1 MRVFLAKNLRE
12 ANQNN
17 AQENRKLLID
27 NNVLLINIIG
37 SPGSGKTALLEHTL
51 EHISKTY
58 RAAVI
63 EADLYTSEDSDR
75 LEPWCEHVLQ
85 INTEGGCHLEAGYIG
100 HLLTVEAPYLL
111 DMDVIF
117 IENIGN
123 LVCPAEFDLGED
135 LRVALLSVTEGNDKP
150 RKYPLAYQD
159 SHASVITKTDLLP
172 YCSFDLDEALNDL
185 GRINNTIKA
194 FPLSV
199 QTGNGTGDW
208 FQWLKACVEAKKN
221 NAGN

>member
-12 ANQNN
+12 SNQNN
-17 AQENRKLLID
+17 ALNNKQLLNEKNIFM
-27 NNVLLINIIG
+27 VNIIG

-51 EHISKTY
+51 KNISESY

-63 EADLYTSEDSDR
+63 EADLYTAEDSDR
-75 LEPWCEHVLQ
+75 LEPWCEAVLQ
-85 INTEGGCHLEAGYIG
+85 INTEGGCHLEAGYIN

-111 DMDVIF
+111 DMDIIF

-123 LVCPAEFDLGED
+123 LICPAEFNLGED
-135 LRVALLSVTEGNDKP
+135 FRVTLLSVTEGNDKP

-159 SHASVITKTDLLP
+159 SKATLITKTDLLP
-172 YCSFDLDEALNDL
+172 YCSFSIDESLNDL
-185 GRINNTIKA
+185 KKINSAIKV
-194 FPLSV
+194 FPVSV
-199 QTGNGTGDW
+199 QTGNGIGDW
-208 FQWLKACVEAKKN
+208 IQWLKACVEVKKN

>member
-12 ANQNN
+12 ANQSN
-17 AQENRKLLID
+17 AQENRKILSDNKILL
-27 NNVLLINIIG
+27 VNIIG

-51 EHISKTY
+51 KFISKHY

-75 LEPWCEHVLQ
+75 LEPWCEAVLQ
-85 INTEGGCHLEAGYIG
+85 INTEGGCHLEAGFIG
-100 HLLTVEAPYLL
+100 HLITAEAPYLL

-135 LRVALLSVTEGNDKP
+135 LRIALLSVTEGNDKP
-150 RKYPLAYQD
+150 RKYPLAYKD
-159 SHASVITKTDLLP
+159 SQASLITKTDLLP
-172 YCSFDLDEALNDL
+172 YCSFDLNEALNDL
-185 GRINNTIKA
+185 NRINSSIKI

-199 QTGNGTGDW
+199 QTGNDTGDW
-208 FQWLKACVEAKKN
+208 FQWLKARVEAKKN